1 MELLGTGYQ
10 KISSD
15 RMCKFTIIIIYYMY
29 MNNFILAKDACTV
42 WCYKEKGGTKSRGWS
57 FPDGTTCKLNKNK
70 ESTYCI
76 GGYCK
81 VSITI
86 RHAVFISKV

>member
-1 MELLGTGYQ
+1 
-10 KISSD
+10 
-15 RMCKFTIIIIYYMY
+15 

-42 WCYKEKGGTKSRGWS
+42 WCHKEKGGTKSRGWS
-57 FPDGTTCKLNKNK
+57 FPDGTTCKINKNK

-81 VSITI
+81 VSIRI
-86 RHAVFISKV
+86 